1 MRFTV
6 TMMSHC
12 GPTRLVSQK
21 PGLTQKSHQNSLANY
36 KITKSNVKIVI
47 TSSLIWYRFSNL
59 RFWNKG
65 AECLLYEEKV
75 IIRKAFFCILQIA
88 FTLVE

>member
-59 RFWNKG
+59 RFWNM
-65 AECLLYEEKV
+65 YEEKV
-75 IIRKAFFCILQIA
+75 IIRKAFFCVLQIA